1 MVRKEGRSEE
11 RKCLWRRNSNR
22 KGKKGEVRH
31 REKEREREILCRVG
45 SKYMLSALRKA
56 HRLKLWDPGVSAPA
70 PLEET

>member
-31 REKEREREILCRVG
+31 RGGHVQRKEEKSG
-45 SKYMLSALRKA
+45 WGDGMS
-56 HRLKLWDPGVSAPA
+56 
-70 PLEET
+70 LE